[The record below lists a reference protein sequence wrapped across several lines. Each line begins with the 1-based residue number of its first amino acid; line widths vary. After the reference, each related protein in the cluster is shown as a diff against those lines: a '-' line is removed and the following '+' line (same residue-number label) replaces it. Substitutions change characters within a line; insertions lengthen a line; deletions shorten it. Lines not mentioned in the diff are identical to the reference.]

1 MESNNIQTKVNK
13 IGKAGKIVSIVL
25 IVLLSIGAL
34 ALVLGGIACAILPK
48 DLVEVNLRPVV
59 DVKVDKELMGT
70 EWANID
76 KLLDEAQKKAGEEF
90 EGAGV
95 ALEKTDKGLLVHVD
109 PKDEADATF
118 GLRDALKAIW
128 AGFIGIASAIV
139 TLVMFLQLCKAFQAC
154 RSPFDE
160 PVIHHMNTFAWTLI
174 VCAVASCFARASVAA
189 ILSGWQRMSFN
200 LNLTSVFT
208 ALFVFFL
215 CMVFRY
221 GAQLQRMSL
230 NELSE
235 KVGVANVNLSKLKNG
250 HISAIRFSTLIAICE
265 ALHCQP
271 GDILE
276 YSPEE

>member
-1 MESNNIQTKVNK
+1 MENNNIQTKVNR
-13 IGKAGKIVSIVL
+13 IGKAGKIVSIIL
-25 IVLLSIGAL
+25 IILLSIGAL

-95 ALEKTDKGLLVHVD
+95 ALEKTDKGLTVHVD
-109 PKDEADATF
+109 PKDEADVTF
-118 GLRDALKAIW
+118 GLRDANRAIW
-128 AGFIGIASAIV
+128 AGLVGIASAIV
-139 TLVMFLQLCKAFQAC
+139 TLVMFLKLCQAFEAC
-154 RSPFDE
+154 RTPFDE
-160 PVIHHMNTFAWTLI
+160 PVIQRMNTFAWTLL
-174 VCAVASCFARASVAA
+174 VCAVVSCFARGAVSA

-208 ALFVFFL
+208 ALMVFFL

-221 GAQLQRMSL
+221 GAQLQK
-230 NELSE
+230 EADE
-235 KVGVANVNLSKLKNG
+235 
-250 HISAIRFSTLIAICE
+250 TL
-265 ALHCQP
+265 
-271 GDILE
+271 
-276 YSPEE
+276 